1 MSPSAQRALAA
12 LRCQPMTVSELS
24 QVIGVSLSTARHAAD
39 ALRDEGLVRDAGTV
53 RPRRMGRPHKRIA
66 A

>member
-1 MSPSAQRALAA
+1 MSPSTERALVA
-12 LRCQPMTVSELS
+12 LRLHPMTVSELS
-24 QVIGVSLSTARHAAD
+24 KVIGVSLSTARHATD
-39 ALRDEGLVRDAGTV
+39 ALRDEGLVHDAGTV